1 MADNSFYTALIHQL
15 FEILGFLYLLLL
27 GCESL
32 LKHSRPVLEAARL
45 LYLDV
50 KSWKADPQDRPV
62 HESSVTTRIL
72 PPKT

>member
-1 MADNSFYTALIHQL
+1 MADNSFYTGLIHHL

-32 LKHSRPVLEAARL
+32 LKHGRPVIEAARL

-50 KSWKADPQDRPV
+50 KSWKGDAQSQAVTD
-62 HESSVTTRIL
+62 SSLTPRIL